1 MSPLPWFETILLFS
15 IVFPPLPAES
25 FGGFEGGWLPVY
37 FLSFYLETLLGIYF
51 FISSTFP
58 T

>member
-1 MSPLPWFETILLFS
+1 M
-15 IVFPPLPAES
+15 VFPPLPAES